1 MLFRSSAW
9 NDGFVKCLG
18 LRLAGDQIGDV
29 DERGEPIV
37 GDTFLIL
44 LNAHHEPL
52 AFHLPATK
60 AEHVWEA
67 VFDTAVDRK
76 EALYLEGEQ
85 EYPLRERSLT
95 VLRTRLREEEAQRIS
110 GVQVEVQ
117 RKEALEPV
125 LPRQQPTL
133 APVG

>member
-1 MLFRSSAW
+1 MR
-9 NDGFVKCLG
+9 CLG

-29 DERGEPIV
+29 DDRGEPIV

-44 LNAHHEPL
+44 LNAHHEPIT
-52 AFHLPATK
+52 FRLPATK
-60 AEHVWEA
+60 PEHVWET
-67 VFDTAVDRK
+67 VFDTAAERK

-85 EYPLRERSLT
+85 SYPLRERSLT
-95 VLRTRLREEEAQRIS
+95 ILRTRLREEEGQRLS
-110 GVQVEVQ
+110 GVQVEAQ

-125 LPRQQPTL
+125 LPRQQSTL